1 MDIEG
6 VAAATPEKIF
16 KTAVDINAGMSLD
29 IGIDIA
35 AQLGFPADSQ
45 RDAADQMLKLYDL
58 FLSQDATMVE
68 INPMA
73 LLESGEV
80 MCMDTKL
87 NFDDNA
93 EYRQASVFER
103 RDTSQEDQRALVR
116 HVVQDEPDDEFI
128 LGDAFNKGISIL
140 KDHSLIYDILIY
152 ERQLG
157 PSITFVDRHPQQI
170 FVLDHIAKPRIGE
183 SVLEPWT
190 SQMFELAK
198 RENVYCKISGVATEA
213 EWDNWTEEQ
222 LAPYLDTALEAFGPS
237 RLMFGSDW
245 PVALLAV
252 DYANW
257 VGIVEKFASKLT
269 ESEQARLWGETAIE
283 AYKLS
288 V

>member
-1 MDIEG
+1 MKIDSHHHFWNYDPVEYAWIG
-6 VAAATPEKIF
+6 NHMAKLRRNFGPEDLLKETQQ
-16 KTAVDINAGMSLD
+16 K
-29 IGIDIA
+29 GID
-35 AQLGFPADSQ
+35 GVVS
-45 RDAADQMLKLYDL
+45 
-58 FLSQDATMVE
+58 V
-68 INPMA
+68 
-73 LLESGEV
+73 
-80 MCMDTKL
+80 
-87 NFDDNA
+87 
-93 EYRQASVFER
+93 QASQTLCETEFLTQYASTNEFIKGVVGWVPFMESDVEAHIER
-103 RDTSQEDQRALVR
+103 FAAEPKIVGMR
-116 HVVQDEPDDEFI
+116 HVVQDEPDDKFI

-140 KDHSLIYDILIY
+140 KDHSMVYDILIY